1 MIIALSSLKGGVG
14 KSTLSLMLAESIAYS
29 GSKVLLVDADS
40 QGSVSDWAAAREVD
54 GPFSVVGMA
63 HANIHKQLPKI
74 AADYD
79 HVIVDTPPRI
89 AEVTRSAILAADV
102 VLIPVSPSA
111 FDNWASDSTT
121 AIIKEAQVFKD
132 DLLAAFVVSKKIVG
146 TAIAANIV
154 TALQDY
160 EITVFQSPVSQRV
173 VFAECASGHTLS
185 DLERKGA
192 AVREIKAL
200 NKELLKF
207 INLEKW

>member
-1 MIIALSSLKGGVG
+1 MIVTLSSLKGGVG
-14 KSTLSLMLAESIAYS
+14 KSTLSLMLATAIAEA
-29 GSKVLLVDADS
+29 GAKVLLVDADS
-40 QGSVSDWAAAREVD
+40 QGSVSDWAAARESD

-79 HVIVDTPPRI
+79 HVIIDTPPRI

-121 AIIKEAQVFKD
+121 AIVKEAQVFKD
-132 DLLAAFVVSKKIVG
+132 DLLTAFVISKKIVG

-160 EITVFQSPVSQRV
+160 DIPVFQSPVSQRV
-173 VFAECASGHTLS
+173 VFAECASGHTLPE
-185 DLERKGA
+185 LEARGA
-192 AVREIKAL
+192 AAKEISSL
-200 NKELLKF
+200 SQELLKF
-207 INLEKW
+207 VDLEKW

>member
-14 KSTLSLMLAESIAYS
+14 KSTLSLMLAAVIAEA
-29 GSKVLLVDADS
+29 GAKVLLVDADS
-40 QGSVSDWAAAREVD
+40 QGSASDWAAAREVD

-63 HANIHKQLPKI
+63 HANIHKQLPKL

-79 HVIVDTPPRI
+79 YVIIDTPPRI
-89 AEVTRSAILAADV
+89 ADVTRSAILAADV
-102 VLIPVSPSA
+102 VLIPVSPTA
-111 FDNWASDSTT
+111 FDNRASHSTT

-160 EITVFQSPVSQRV
+160 DISVFQSPVSQRV
-173 VFAECASGHTLS
+173 VFAECASGHTLPE
-185 DLERKGA
+185 LEAKGA
-192 AVREIKAL
+192 AAKEIAAL
-200 NKELLKF
+200 SRELLQFVK
-207 INLEKW
+207 LEKW

>member
-1 MIIALSSLKGGVG
+1 MIITLSSLKGGVG
-14 KSTLSLMLAESIAYS
+14 KSTLSLMLATAIAETDA
-29 GSKVLLVDADS
+29 KVLLVDSDS
-40 QGSVSDWAAAREVD
+40 QGSVSDWAAARESD

-79 HVIVDTPPRI
+79 HVIIDTPPRI
-89 AEVTRSAILAADV
+89 AEITRSAILAADV

-121 AIIKEAQVFKD
+121 AIVKEAQIFKD
-132 DLLAAFVVSKKIVG
+132 ELLTAFIISKKIVG

-160 EITVFQSPVSQRV
+160 EIPVFQSPVSQRV
-173 VFAECASGHTLS
+173 VFAECASGHTLPE
-185 DLERKGA
+185 LEAKGA
-192 AVREIKAL
+192 AAKEIKAL
-200 NKELLKF
+200 SQELLKF
-207 INLEKW
+207 IDLEQW

>member
-1 MIIALSSLKGGVG
+1 MIITLSSLKGGVG
-14 KSTLSLMLAESIAYS
+14 KSTLSLMLATAIAETDA
-29 GSKVLLVDADS
+29 KVLLVDSDS
-40 QGSVSDWAAAREVD
+40 QGSVSDWAAARESD

-79 HVIVDTPPRI
+79 HVIIDTPPRI
-89 AEVTRSAILAADV
+89 AEITRSAILAADV

-121 AIIKEAQVFKD
+121 AIVKEAQIFKD
-132 DLLAAFVVSKKIVG
+132 ELLTAFIISKKIVG

-160 EITVFQSPVSQRV
+160 EIPVFQSPVSQRV
-173 VFAECASGHTLS
+173 VFAECASGHTLPEL
-185 DLERKGA
+185 DAKGA
-192 AVREIKAL
+192 AAKEIKAL
-200 NKELLKF
+200 SQELLKF
-207 INLEKW
+207 VDLEKW

>member
-1 MIIALSSLKGGVG
+1 MG
-14 KSTLSLMLAESIAYS
+14 KSTLSLMLATAIADA
-29 GSKVLLVDADS
+29 GAKVLLVDADS
-40 QGSVSDWAAAREVD
+40 QGSASDWAAARESD

-63 HANIHKQLPKI
+63 HAHIHKQIPKL

-79 HVIVDTPPRI
+79 YVIIDTPPRI
-89 AEVTRSAILAADV
+89 ADVTRSAILAADV

-121 AIIKEAQVFKD
+121 EIIKEAQVFKD

-160 EITVFQSPVSQRV
+160 DIPVFQSPVSQRV
-173 VFAECASGHTLS
+173 VFAECASGHTLPELEAKGAAKKEIDALS
-185 DLERKGA
+185 QELLRFVDLER
-192 AVREIKAL
+192 
-200 NKELLKF
+200 
-207 INLEKW
+207 W